1 MEILNKKERV
11 SAFLL
16 FLLML
21 IITVGILVFAVFF
34 NYKLPWRENE
44 ALKQENDK
52 IMNEFRYQET
62 FSGKIDGLTAS
73 IDSLDRSGD
82 SFQFLEQTIGLELAK
97 LKESV
102 PTDKEAFKQTLL
114 YNNVILNLKDLVTTK
129 RRMQLLRKSE
139 AQIDDLN
146 KQVSDYEEII
156 NDLKKELEL
165 CKQLNRN

>member
-21 IITVGILVFAVFF
+21 VITVSVLVFAVFF

-52 IMNEFRYQET
+52 IMNEFRYQDK
-62 FSGKIDGLTAS
+62 FSARIDELTTS

-82 SFQFLEQTIGLELAK
+82 GFQFLEQTIGLELAK

-102 PTDKEAFKQTLL
+102 PSDKEAYKQTLL

-139 AQIDDLN
+139 VQIDDLK